1 MISEQAA
8 HHIHPGLSRKLIW
21 LLSSLWVRLIKIQCQ
36 RLQLE
41 HRDTSNKT
49 SVTSPSELFVNIF
62 YYKKLSTLSDL
73 GLIQQICYL
82 FKLVENL
89 PLFKIFVGSFSIFI
103 PTYSIAAFKTSYL
116 LYRTVYCKKRKRY
129 FHIYTFTCTALFQS
143 ARPKQR
149 AHSLG
154 QSNQEA
160 HETGQLKELS
170 HQSGNQT

>member
-1 MISEQAA
+1 MFRRRTACTRLWVTATARRSRQGSSPPSPWTLHVRMISEQAA

-21 LLSSLWVRLIKIQCQ
+21 LLSSLWGRLIKIQCQ

-82 FKLVENL
+82 FKFVENL

-103 PTYSIAAFKTSYL
+103 PTVL
-116 LYRTVYCKKRKRY
+116 LHLR
-129 FHIYTFTCTALFQS
+129 
-143 ARPKQR
+143 
-149 AHSLG
+149 
-154 QSNQEA
+154 
-160 HETGQLKELS
+160 
-170 HQSGNQT
+170 

>member
-21 LLSSLWVRLIKIQCQ
+21 LLSSLWGRLIKIQCQ

-103 PTYSIAAFKTSYL
+103 PTVL
-116 LYRTVYCKKRKRY
+116 LHLRKVTFCTVFCKKRKCY